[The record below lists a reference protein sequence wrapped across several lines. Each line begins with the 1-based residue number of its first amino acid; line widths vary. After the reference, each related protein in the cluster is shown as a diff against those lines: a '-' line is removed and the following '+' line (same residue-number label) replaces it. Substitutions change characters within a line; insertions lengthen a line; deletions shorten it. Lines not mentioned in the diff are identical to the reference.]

1 MLLRT
6 LKIMYD
12 TIDQRTQAYRRRSS
26 SPVPDKTSD
35 TDDLPQPSINMPGQ
49 YPVAALEPEPVHAGE
64 EEYSDGMET
73 DTDRLTE
80 QLEGTQLDSDEGVL
94 EYFEIQETTD
104 DEGFGGAREPP
115 YTIPPDVHEVAFSS
129 KHTRAF
135 DENGVSWAIQWEIA
149 RYVTAYPNF
158 TWEHTPL
165 HIVPQLCG
173 PSGDKAPTLSDI
185 LLKGEPLFV
194 DYYKRERAMRQPTL
208 TSPWE
213 ELDREETY
221 IRDNN
226 RGVSIENPGGKV
238 QQRLCLDISETGS
251 GLDFKFKLEQPTKS
265 KSCRFSR
272 FLGSRRLVECHFSM
286 SNAKKHKGAIIDFF
300 VKKKLLINGRLFQAF
315 YGHQGKVNLMEIN
328 QDFHRAPLSELGDNN
343 RMSLI
348 DFITWHNN
356 LHLNSNQ
363 TINKWVSRFALGF
376 STSQPGLMFRPENI
390 HFIDDIYATGKT
402 KALAASH
409 EIMTDGCGFLN
420 YAALK
425 TIQENM
431 AWESFSTCVQARM
444 AGSKGLFM
452 LHPEHRDPSEEPQIW
467 LRLSQVKIQLNPEKE
482 KWSPVHYIL
491 DVLSGSFVPESSSIT
506 YEMIMSL
513 SENKVPDQVLVKLL
527 QDTIERDAR
536 SMEPSSKPHGSKVL
550 YDSVY
555 ATHRVL
561 QSRLRQII
569 SLDAHRAQALLE
581 FEDED
586 DHEAL
591 ASAKWEKGPDPF
603 SGQPASSQEQVL
615 GWLQAGFAPTDR
627 FVMEKLVYLQKK
639 LMTEAVN
646 VGNSRYRIAIP
657 ESVRAFIVPDPL
669 GVLDEG
675 QVFFASSQ
683 PIQTNRSGLTH
694 CITGPVLV
702 SRNPCIQ
709 ISDTRKVLAVNSHEL
724 WSRSYFDVI
733 VFSTKGSRSLASLL
747 SGGDYDGDTVVM
759 IWDELIT
766 APFQNSHKEF
776 ADPAADFEQKNF
788 NKSKVVL
795 RDIKTQAELGKK
807 DITPY
812 LVEAMLQ
819 NISPNQ
825 LGIYN
830 VFYRNCAYVHG
841 LDHPQTARLGHMFTQ
856 CLDAVKSGLEV
867 KSEVLRLDRKTWDR
881 EPPSCF
887 PSKAEEDNSWGRKLP
902 LEPRKVSKR
911 FILEVLQ
918 AVAAQE
924 TKKYKL
930 KLSEMRDKYNSSYS
944 IDQDLVRPLNEAETR
959 AHKHPQFQEE
969 LATIK
974 AHVRTFRDHF
984 IHARNNMGPYSAQA
998 RYGRSTKKRPSIGE
1012 DQESVRA
1019 VSEDYS
1025 RKMPTDLVMFS
1036 DSEVRTIAAAYAYQE
1051 DASRRIF
1058 SFCFAVSWAE
1068 LCAIKAR
1075 TSGGAFVTL
1084 TPGFIESLAIHRK
1097 MAKVFRKMENEE
1109 SDDGET

>member
-6 LKIMYD
+6 LKIMYE
-12 TIDQRTQAYRRRSS
+12 TFDQRTQAYRRRSP
-26 SPVPDKTSD
+26 SPVPDTNSD
-35 TDDLPQPSINMPGQ
+35 KDELPQLSINMPGQ
-49 YPVAALEPEPVHAGE
+49 YPMTSYEPEPMYAGE
-64 EEYSDGMET
+64 AEYSDGMET

-80 QLEGTQLDSDEGVL
+80 QLGGTQLGSDEYEDHM
-94 EYFEIQETTD
+94 EYVEIQEATED
-104 DEGFGGAREPP
+104 QGFGGARDSA
-115 YTIPPDVHEVAFSS
+115 YTIPPDVHEVAFSP

-135 DENGVSWAIQWEIA
+135 DENGVSWAIQWEVA
-149 RYVTAYPNF
+149 RYVTSYPNF
-158 TWEHTPL
+158 SWEHTPL
-165 HIVPQLCG
+165 HVVPQLCG
-173 PSGDKAPTLSDI
+173 PSADKAATLADV
-185 LLKGEPLFV
+185 LLKGEPLFL

-213 ELDREETY
+213 ELDSEETY

-238 QQRLCLDISETGS
+238 QQRLHLDISETGG
-251 GLDFKFKLEQPTKS
+251 GLDFKFTLEQPTKS

-286 SNAKKHKGAIIDFF
+286 KNAKKHKAAIIDFF
-300 VKKKLLINGRLFQAF
+300 VKKRLLINGRLFQAF

-328 QDFHRAPLSELGDNN
+328 QDFHRSPLSELGDDN
-343 RMSLI
+343 RISLT
-348 DFITWHNN
+348 DFIAWHNN

-376 STSQPGLMFRPENI
+376 STSQPGIIFRPENI

-402 KALAASH
+402 KASAASH

-425 TIQENM
+425 VIQEKM
-431 AWESFSTCVQARM
+431 AWESFCTCVQARIG
-444 AGSKGLFM
+444 GSKGLFM

-467 LRLSQVKIQLNPEKE
+467 LRSSQVKIQLNPEKE
-482 KWSPVHYIL
+482 KWSPIHYIL
-491 DVLSGSFVPESSSIT
+491 DVLSGSFIQESSSIT

-513 SENKVPDQVLVKLL
+513 SENKVPDRALAKLL
-527 QDTIERDAR
+527 RDTIERDAQ

-569 SLDAHRAQALLE
+569 SLDAHRAQALIEL
-581 FEDED
+581 EDED
-586 DHEAL
+586 EYEGL
-591 ASAKWEKGPDPF
+591 TSAKWEAGPDPF

-615 GWLQAGFAPTDR
+615 GWLQAGFSPTDR

-646 VGNSRYRIAIP
+646 RYRIAIP
-657 ESVRAFIVPDPL
+657 ESVRALIVPDPL
-669 GVLDEG
+669 GVLEEG

-709 ISDTRKVLAVNSHEL
+709 ISDTRKVIAVNSHEL

-733 VFSTKGSRSLASLL
+733 IFSTEGSRSLASLL
-747 SGGDYDGDTVVM
+747 SGGDYDGDTAVM
-759 IWDELIT
+759 IWDESIT
-766 APFQNSHKEF
+766 SPFQNSHKEF
-776 ADPAADFEQKNF
+776 ADPSIDFERVNF

-795 RDIKTQAELGKK
+795 RDIKAQAELGKV
-807 DITPY
+807 DITPR

-819 NISPNQ
+819 QISPNQ
-825 LGIYN
+825 LGVYN
-830 VFYRNCAYVHG
+830 MFYRNCAYVHG

-867 KSEVLRLDRKTWDR
+867 KPEVFRLDRKTWDR

-887 PSKAEEDNSWGRKLP
+887 PSKAEEDNSRGRKLSLP
-902 LEPRKVSKR
+902 PRKISER
-911 FILEVLQ
+911 FILDVLQ
-918 AVAAQE
+918 VVATQE
-924 TKKYKL
+924 TDRYKL
-930 KLSEMRDKYNSSYS
+930 KLSEMRERCNSSYN
-944 IDQDLVRPLNEAETR
+944 IDQDLIRPLNEAEAR
-959 AHKHPQFQEE
+959 VHKHPQFQEE
-969 LATIK
+969 LASIK
-974 AHVRTFRDHF
+974 AHVKTFRDHF
-984 IHARNNMGPYSAQA
+984 IQARNNMGPYSTQA
-998 RYGRSTKKRPSIGE
+998 RYGRRTKKKPSISE
-1012 DQESVRA
+1012 DQESIRA

-1025 RKMPTDLVMFS
+1025 RKMPSNLVMFS
-1036 DSEVRTIAAAYAYQE
+1036 DYEVSMVAAAYAYQE
-1051 DASRRIF
+1051 DASRGRIF
-1058 SFCFAVSWAE
+1058 NFCFAVSWAE

-1075 TSGGAFVTL
+1075 ASGGAFVTL
-1084 TPGFIESLAIHRK
+1084 TSGFIESLAIHRK
-1097 MAKVFRKMENEE
+1097 VAKVFRNMGNEE
-1109 SDDGET
+1109 SEDEEV